1 MQLPWRSLGLL
12 AGFLIAGPV
21 RPSQLRA
28 QQAVT
33 ISGRVTNEAGAP
45 LSLASVYIETLGLGT
60 QTAEDGRY
68 QLVVPAARVRG
79 QQVSLGV
86 RAIGFRNTSTLIT
99 LSGGAISQDFTLA
112 ANPLRLGEVVV
123 TGSGTTTT
131 VEKLGNTINS
141 VKSEEVQKSNEPNI
155 VNALAA
161 KAPGVEITSQAGDPG
176 AGSSIII
183 RGLKTIQGDGQPL
196 FVIDGQPI
204 DNSTL
209 NTSEFPDASTAYSN
223 RAADINP
230 NDIESIEI
238 LKGAAASAIYGA
250 RAAQGVVLIT
260 TKSGR
265 AGQTRYSFRSSFG
278 WDDVNQAI
286 PLQRSFGRGQ
296 FGSAASAACEEAGC
310 YPTSSSWGP
319 ALDGGTPTFN
329 HWDEAFRTGRSYD
342 NVLSV
347 SGGDDRRTFFASLG
361 NTYQNGTIVGSNDKY
376 NRTTARLK
384 ATQFFGNKL
393 RVGGNI
399 AYMDV
404 RARYIQKGNNLNG
417 ILLGLAR
424 TPPDFDNFPYLIDGM
439 HRSYRYPNPA
449 NTTDDRVYDNPFW
462 VINEDR
468 NTSDVN
474 RAIGNFDISWDP
486 LRWLNVKY
494 TFGADYSSDQRIEGL
509 PPQSSG
515 DALTGQIWQG
525 NYDNLQLDHN
535 VVATAEKRWSDAL
548 NTSLT
553 LGQNLNSRDLR
564 QVQAKGT
571 TYIDPKLF
579 TLNNTVSSNL
589 QPQNFSSLVRVA
601 GYFAQAGVDLWDQV
615 YLTAAVRAD
624 QSSTFPAADRTN
636 WYPKASLAWNA
647 FGTGSRGAVGPLSY
661 LKLRAAYGAVGREPL
676 AYQILDAFSG
686 GAQGL
691 DFGGGSTSPTQ
702 NGLGGLVSDT
712 VKGAPSLK
720 PERTA
725 EFEAGF
731 DFGLFNQRINGGVT
745 LYDAKTTDVI
755 FFLPVPVS
763 TGFKNVTS
771 NGGEITNKGVE
782 VQLNARAL
790 EYDNFRW
797 EIGVN
802 WATNKN
808 KLTEL
813 QGAEYVGLT
822 GGFGNSVAVRGEPIG
837 SMYGTDWVR
846 CRYGV
851 ADADNVQATSLGES
865 TDINAHC
872 RAANAPNGA
881 LFVDENGFPLLDPA
895 NRVLGDPNPD
905 WISGIRNNFTLFK
918 KFQVSTLIDVKK
930 GGVNW
935 NGTRLALQRFGT
947 AGNTAVRAT
956 CGQVSSDG
964 SSCDRWEGNEK
975 IFGQTI
981 EKSPGV
987 VGPGAGMSVPIGE
1000 NWWRE
1005 DLGNNFNGP
1014 TGQGIED
1021 AGYVKLREISA
1032 AYVWENRRVRDLTG
1046 FTSIELR
1053 LSARNLKTWSDY
1065 SGVDPETNLEG
1076 SFGIGRGQD
1085 YFNNPQTRSFIFTV
1099 LLSH

>member
-1 MQLPWRSLGLL
+1 MRSLRRSLGVL
-12 AGFLIAGPV
+12 AGLLLAGPV
-21 RPSQLRA
+21 RPSLLGA
-28 QQAVT
+28 QAAVT
-33 ISGRVTNEAGAP
+33 ITGRVTNEGGAALP
-45 LSLASVYIETLGLGT
+45 LASVYIETLGLGT
-60 QTAEDGRY
+60 QTADDGRY
-68 QLVVPAARVRG
+68 QLTVPAARVRG

-99 LSGGAISQDFTLA
+99 LSGGPISKDFALA

-123 TGSGTTTT
+123 TGSGTSTT

-141 VKSEEVQKSNEPNI
+141 VKSEDVQKSNEPNI

-161 KAPGVEITSQAGDPG
+161 KAPGVEVTSQAGDPG

-209 NTSEFPDASTAYSN
+209 KTADFPDASTAYTN

-265 AGQTRYSFRSSFG
+265 AGQTRYNVRASAT
-278 WDDVNQAI
+278 WDDVNKAI
-286 PLQRSFGRGQ
+286 PLQRLYGRGQ
-296 FGSAASAACEEAGC
+296 EGSATSAACDAPGC

-319 ALDGGTPTFN
+319 RLDAGTRTFD
-329 HWDEAFRTGRSYD
+329 HWNEAFSTGHTFD
-342 NVLSV
+342 NVLSI

-361 NTYQNGTIVGSNDKY
+361 NTYQNGTIVGDNDKY

-384 ATQFFGNKL
+384 ATQFFGNSL

-399 AYMDV
+399 SYMDV

-424 TPPDFDNFPYLIDGM
+424 TPPDFDNFPYVVDGM

-462 VINEDR
+462 VINR
-468 NTSDVN
+468 AQNTSDVN
-474 RAIGNFDISWDP
+474 RAIGNFDVSWDA
-486 LRWLNVKY
+486 LRWLNLRY

-515 DALTGQIWQG
+515 DALTGQLWQG
-525 NYDNLQLDHN
+525 TYSNLQLDHN
-535 VVATAEKRWSDAL
+535 LTARAEKRWSDAL
-548 NTSLT
+548 NTTLT

-564 QVQAKGT
+564 QIQAKGT
-571 TYIDPKLF
+571 TYIDPDLF

-601 GYFAQAGVDLWDQV
+601 GYFAQAGVDLWDQL
-615 YLTAAVRAD
+615 YLIAAVRAD
-624 QSSTFPAADRTN
+624 QSSTFPRGDRTN
-636 WYPKASLAWNA
+636 WYPKASVAWNA
-647 FGTGSRGAVGPLSY
+647 LGTGARGGIGPLDY

-686 GAQGL
+686 GAIGL

-720 PERTA
+720 PERTS
-725 EFEAGF
+725 EVEAGF
-731 DFGLFNQRINGGVT
+731 DFGLFRQRIDGGIT
-745 LYDAKTTDVI
+745 LYNAKTTDVI

-763 TGFKNVTS
+763 TGYKNVTS
-771 NGGEITNKGVE
+771 NGGEITNKGLE
-782 VQLNARAL
+782 VSLNARAL
-790 EYDNFRW
+790 ESDRLRW

-802 WATNKN
+802 WATNRN
-808 KLTEL
+808 KLTQL
-813 QGAEYVGLT
+813 RGADYVGLT
-822 GGFGNSVAVRGEPIG
+822 GGFGNSVAVRGEPLG
-837 SMYGTDWVR
+837 TFYGTDWVR

-851 ADADNVQATSLGES
+851 ADADNVQSTSLGET
-865 TDINAHC
+865 TDINALC

-881 LFVDENGFPLLDPA
+881 LFVDEDGFPLLDPA

-905 WISGIRNNFTLFK
+905 WISGIRNTFTIYRKL
-918 KFQVSTLIDVKK
+918 QVSALVDIKK

-947 AGNTAVRAT
+947 IGNTAVRAD
-956 CGQVSSDG
+956 CSAGLDA
-964 SSCDRWEGNEK
+964 CAGNEK
-975 IFGQTI
+975 VFGRSI

-987 VGPGAGMSVPIGE
+987 VGPGAGKAVPIGE
-1000 NWWRE
+1000 NWWLAG
-1005 DLGNNFNGP
+1005 LGNNFNGP
-1014 TGQGIED
+1014 TGQGVED

-1032 AYVWENRRVRDLTG
+1032 TYTWESARVRSLTG
-1046 FTSIELR
+1046 FTAIEFR
-1053 LSARNLKTWSDY
+1053 LAARNLKTWTDY

-1076 SFGIGRGQD
+1076 SYGIGRGQD
-1085 YFNNPQTRSFIFTV
+1085 YFNNPQTRSLVFSIN
-1099 LLSH
+1099 LSH

>member
-1 MQLPWRSLGLL
+1 MHLPWRSLGLL
-12 AGFLIAGPV
+12 AGILIISPV
-21 RPSQLRA
+21 GATRLGA
-28 QQAVT
+28 QQAIT

-45 LSLASVYIETLGLGT
+45 LPLASVYIETLGLGT
-60 QTAEDGRY
+60 QTATDGRY
-68 QLVVPAARVRG
+68 QLTVPAARVRG

-86 RAIGFRNTSTLIT
+86 RSIGFRNSSTLIT
-99 LSGGAISQDFTLA
+99 LSGDAITKDFSLA

-123 TGSGTTTT
+123 TGSGTSTT
-131 VEKLGNTINS
+131 VEKLGNSINS
-141 VKSEEVQKSNEPNI
+141 VKSEDVQKSNEPNI

-161 KAPGVEITSQAGDPG
+161 KAPGVEITSQSGDPG

-196 FVIDGQPI
+196 FVVDGQPI

-209 NTSEFPDASTAYSN
+209 NTQEFPDASTAYTN

-265 AGQTRYSFRSSFG
+265 AGQTRYAFRTSST
-278 WDDVNQAI
+278 WDDVNKAI

-296 FGSAASAACEEAGC
+296 EGSAASAACDAPGC

-319 ALDGGTPTFN
+319 KLDGSAKTFD
-329 HWDEAFRTGRSYD
+329 HWDEAFSTGHTFD
-342 NVLSV
+342 NQLTI
-347 SGGDDRRTFFASLG
+347 SGGDDRRTFFAAIG
-361 NTYQNGTIVGSNDKY
+361 NTYQNGTIVGDNDKY
-376 NRTTARLK
+376 NRTNARLK
-384 ATQFFGNKL
+384 ATQFFGSKL

-424 TPPDFDNFPYLIDGM
+424 TPPDFDNFPYIVDGL

-462 VINEDR
+462 VINMDR

-474 RAIGNFDISWDP
+474 RSIGNFDVSYDALP
-486 LRWLNVKY
+486 WLNFKY
-494 TFGADYSSDQRIEGL
+494 TFGVDYSSDQRIEGL
-509 PPQSSG
+509 PPQSAG

-525 NYDNLQLDHN
+525 TYDNLQLDHN
-535 VVATAEKRWSDAL
+535 LVATAEKKWSDVL
-548 NTSLT
+548 NTTLT

-571 TYIDPKLF
+571 TYIDPTLF
-579 TLNNTVSSNL
+579 TLNNTVNSNL
-589 QPQNFSSLVRVA
+589 QPQNYNSLVRIA
-601 GYFAQAGVDLWDQV
+601 GYFAQAGVDLWNQL

-624 QSSTFPAADRTN
+624 QSSTFPKANRTN
-636 WYPKASLAWNA
+636 WYPKASVAWNT
-647 FGTGSRGAVGPLSY
+647 FGAGSRGAFGPLSY
-661 LKLRAAYGAVGREPL
+661 LKLRAAYGAVGREPI
-676 AYQILDAFSG
+676 AYQTLDAFSQ
-686 GAQGL
+686 GAIGL
-691 DFGGGSTSPTQ
+691 DFGGGSTNPTQ
-702 NGLGGLVSDT
+702 GGFGGLVSDT
-712 VKGAPSLK
+712 VKGAPTLK
-720 PERTA
+720 PERTG
-725 EFEAGF
+725 EIEGGF
-731 DFGLFNQRINGGVT
+731 DFGLFNQRIDGGVT
-745 LYDAKTTDVI
+745 LYNSKTTDVI

-771 NGGEITNKGVE
+771 NGGEITNKGLE
-782 VQLNARAL
+782 VSLNARAL
-790 EYDNFRW
+790 TYDKFGW
-797 EIGVN
+797 DIGIN
-802 WATNKN
+802 WAKNKN

-813 QGAEYVGLT
+813 QGADYVGLT
-822 GGFGNSVAVRGEPIG
+822 GGFGNSVAVKGQPLG
-837 SMYGTDWVR
+837 TFYGTDWVR

-851 ADADNVQATSLGES
+851 ADADNTQSTSLGES
-865 TDINAHC
+865 TDINAVC
-872 RAANAPNGA
+872 RAANAPDGA
-881 LFVDENGFPLLDPA
+881 LFVDADGFPLLDPA
-895 NRVLGDPNPD
+895 NRVVGNPNPD

-918 KFQVSTLIDVKK
+918 KLQISSLIDVKK
-930 GGVNW
+930 GGANW

-947 AGNTAVRAT
+947 FGSTAARADCSAGIAKCV
-956 CGQVSSDG
+956 
-964 SSCDRWEGNEK
+964 GNEK
-975 IFGQTI
+975 VFGKTI

-987 VGPGAGMSVPIGE
+987 VGPGADKSVPIGE
-1000 NWWRE
+1000 NWWRAG
-1005 DLGNNFNGP
+1005 LGNNFNGP
-1014 TGQGIED
+1014 TGQGVED

-1032 AYVWENRRVRDLTG
+1032 TYTWENARVRNMTG
-1046 FTSIELR
+1046 FTAIEFR
-1053 LSARNLKTWSDY
+1053 LAARNLKTWSDY

-1099 LLSH
+1099 NLTH

>member
-1 MQLPWRSLGLL
+1 MNLPWRLLGVL

-21 RPSQLRA
+21 RPSQLGA
-28 QQAVT
+28 QQPVT
-33 ISGRVTNEAGAP
+33 ITGRVTSEAGAP

-68 QLVVPAARVRG
+68 QLSVPAARVTG

-99 LSGGAISQDFTLA
+99 LTAGNITRDFTLA

-141 VKSEEVQKSNEPNI
+141 VKSDEVQRSNEANI

-161 KAPGVEITSQAGDPG
+161 KAPGVQVTSQAGDPG

-209 NTSEFPDASTAYSN
+209 NTSEFPDASTAYTN

-250 RAAQGVVLIT
+250 RAAQGVILIT

-265 AGQTRYSFRSSFG
+265 AGQTRYSFRTSFG
-278 WDDVNQAI
+278 WDEVNKAI
-286 PLQRSFGRGQ
+286 PLQRLFGQGQ
-296 FGSAASAACEEAGC
+296 FGSAESAACDEAGC
-310 YPTSSSWGP
+310 YPTASSWGP
-319 ALDGGTPTFN
+319 RLDGGAQTFD
-329 HWDEAFRTGRSYD
+329 HWNEAFATGRTYD

-347 SGGDDRRTFFASLG
+347 SGGDDRRTFFASVG
-361 NTYQNGTIVGSNDKY
+361 NTYQNGTIVGNNDKY
-376 NRTTARLK
+376 SRTSARLK
-384 ATQFFGNKL
+384 ANQFFGDKL
-393 RVGGNI
+393 RVGGNV

-424 TPPDFDNFPYLIDGM
+424 TPPDFNNFPYLVDGM

-474 RAIGNFDISWDP
+474 RAIGNFDISWDA

-494 TFGADYSSDQRIEGL
+494 TLGADYSSDQRIEGL
-509 PPQSSG
+509 PPQSAG

-525 NYDNLQLDHN
+525 NYDNLQIDHN
-535 VVATAEKRWSDAL
+535 LVATAQKRWGDGLA
-548 NTSLT
+548 TTLT

-571 TYIDPKLF
+571 TYIDPDLF

-589 QPQNFSSLVRVA
+589 QPQNYSSLVRVA
-601 GYFAQAGVDLWDQV
+601 GYFAQAGVDLWEQL
-615 YLTAAVRAD
+615 YLTAAIRAD
-624 QSSTFPAADRTN
+624 QSSTFPKADRTN
-636 WYPKASLAWNA
+636 YYPKASLAWNA
-647 FGTGSRGAVGPLSY
+647 FGAGSRGTFGPLSY
-661 LKLRAAYGAVGREPL
+661 LKLRGAYGAVGREPI

-720 PERTA
+720 PERTT
-725 EFEAGF
+725 EFELGF
-731 DFGLFNQRINGGVT
+731 DFGLFNQRIDGGVT
-745 LYDAKTTDVI
+745 VYDAKTTDVI

-763 TGFKNVTS
+763 TGYKNVTS
-771 NGGEITNKGVE
+771 NGGEITNRGIE
-782 VQLNARAL
+782 VSLNARAI
-790 EYDNFRW
+790 EMDNFRW

-802 WATNKN
+802 WAKNKN

-813 QGAEYVGLT
+813 QGADYVGLT
-822 GGFGNSVAVRGEPIG
+822 GGFGNSLAVKGEPVG
-837 SMYGTDWVR
+837 TFYGTDWVR

-851 ADADNVQATSLGES
+851 ADEDNVQSTSLGET
-865 TDINAHC
+865 TDINALC
-872 RAANAPNGA
+872 RGANAPDGA
-881 LFVDENGFPLLDPA
+881 LFVDEDGFPILDPA

-905 WISGIRNNFTLFK
+905 WISGIRNGFTLFK
-918 KFQVSTLIDVKK
+918 KFQISTLIDIKK

-947 AGNTAVRAT
+947 IENTAVRAD
-956 CGQVSSDG
+956 CSAGVDA
-964 SSCDRWEGNEK
+964 CVGNEK
-975 IFGQTI
+975 VFGVSI

-987 VGPGAGMSVPIGE
+987 VGPGANTSVPIGE
-1000 NWWRE
+1000 NWWRAG
-1005 DLGNNFNGP
+1005 LGNNFNGP
-1014 TGQGIED
+1014 TGQGVED

-1032 AYVWENRRVRDLTG
+1032 AYTWENARVRNLTG
-1046 FTSIELR
+1046 FTSIEFR
-1053 LSARNLKTWSDY
+1053 LAARNLKTWTDY

-1085 YFNNPQTRSFIFTV
+1085 YFNNPQTRSLVFSIN
-1099 LLSH
+1099 LSH

>member
-1 MQLPWRSLGLL
+1 MHVSWRWLSLLTGILVAGSARPDLL
-12 AGFLIAGPV
+12 
-21 RPSQLRA
+21 QA

-33 ISGRVTNEAGAP
+33 ITGRVTNDAGAP
-45 LSLASVYIETLGLGT
+45 LSLASVYIEALGLGP

-68 QLVVPAARVRG
+68 QLTVPAARVTG

-86 RAIGFRNTSTLIT
+86 RAIGFRNTSALIT
-99 LSGGAISQDFTLA
+99 LTGGSLSRDFTLT

-123 TGSGTTTT
+123 TGSGTSTT

-141 VKSEEVQKSNEPNI
+141 VKSEDVQKSNEPNV

-161 KAPGVEITSQAGDPG
+161 KAPGVEVTSQAGDPG

-196 FVIDGQPI
+196 FVVDGQPI

-209 NTSEFPDASTAYSN
+209 KTGDFADAGTAYTN

-265 AGQTRYSFRSSFG
+265 AGATRYSFRSTSG
-278 WDDVNQAI
+278 WDDVNRSL
-286 PLQRSFGRGQ
+286 PLQREFGRGDY
-296 FGSAASAACEEAGC
+296 GSAASAECGGPGC
-310 YPTSSSWGP
+310 TPTSSSWGP
-319 ALDGGTPTFN
+319 RLAGGTPVYN
-329 HWDEAFRTGRSYD
+329 HWDEAFATGHTFD
-342 NVLSV
+342 NQLSV

-361 NTYQNGTIVGSNDKY
+361 NTYQNGTIVGDHDKY
-376 NRTTARLK
+376 NRTTGRLK
-384 ATQFFGNKL
+384 ATQFFGSKL

-399 AYMDV
+399 SYMDV

-424 TPPDFDNFPYLIDGM
+424 TPPDFNNFPYVVNGM
-439 HRSYRYPNPA
+439 HRSYRYPDPA
-449 NTTDDRVYDNPFW
+449 NTTDDRIYDNPFW
-462 VINEDR
+462 VINRDE

-486 LRWLNVKY
+486 MSWLNLKY
-494 TFGADYSSDQRIEGL
+494 TFGADYSADNRIEGL
-509 PPQSSG
+509 PPQSAG
-515 DALTGQIWQG
+515 DALTGQLWQG
-525 NYDNLQLDHN
+525 TYSNLQLDGN
-535 VVATAEKRWSDAL
+535 FTARAEKRWSSAL

-571 TYIDPKLF
+571 TYIDPNLF
-579 TLNNTVSSNL
+579 TLNNTVNSNL
-589 QPQNFSSLVRVA
+589 QSQNYTSLVRVA
-601 GYFAQAGVDLWDQV
+601 GYFAQAGVDLWDQL

-624 QSSTFPAADRTN
+624 QSSTFPRADRTN

-647 FGTGSRGAVGPLSY
+647 FGTGSRGPVGPLSY
-661 LKLRAAYGAVGREPL
+661 LKLRAAYGAVGREPIP
-676 AYQILDAFSG
+676 YQILDAFSG

-691 DFGGGSTSPTQ
+691 DYGGGTTSPTQ

-712 VKGAPSLK
+712 VKGAPTLK
-720 PERTA
+720 PERTG
-725 EFEAGF
+725 EFEGGF
-731 DFGLFNQRINGGVT
+731 DFGLFNQRIDGGIT
-745 LYDAKTTDVI
+745 LYNAKTTDVI
-755 FFLPVPVS
+755 FYLPVPVS
-763 TGFKNVTS
+763 TGYKNVTS

-782 VQLNARAL
+782 VSLNARAL
-790 EYDNFRW
+790 ESNKLRW

-802 WATNKN
+802 WAKNKN
-808 KLTEL
+808 KLVEL
-813 QGAEYVGLT
+813 EGADYVGLT
-822 GGFGNSVAVRGEPIG
+822 GGFGNSVAVRGQPLG
-837 SMYGTDWVR
+837 TFYGTDWVR
-846 CRYGV
+846 CRYGI
-851 ADADNVQATSLGES
+851 ADADNFQSTSLGES
-865 TDINAHC
+865 TDINALC
-872 RAANAPNGA
+872 RAAKAPDGS
-881 LFVDENGFPLLDPA
+881 LFVDANGFPIQDPA

-905 WISGIRNNFTLFK
+905 WISGIRNVFTLYK
-918 KFQVSTLIDVKK
+918 KFQISTLVDIKK

-947 AGNTAVRAT
+947 YANTAARAT
-956 CGQVSSDG
+956 CDENLV
-964 SSCDRWEGNEK
+964 CTGNEQE
-975 IFGQTI
+975 FGVTM

-987 VGPGAGMSVPIGE
+987 VGPGRGKKVPVGQ
-1000 NWWRE
+1000 NWWL
-1005 DLGNNFNGP
+1005 DGLGNNFNGP

-1021 AGYVKLREISA
+1021 GGYVKLREISA
-1032 AYVWENRRVRDLTG
+1032 AYTWESARVRSLTG
-1046 FTSIELR
+1046 FTSIEFR
-1053 LSARNLKTWSDY
+1053 LAGRNLSTWTDY
-1065 SGVDPETNLEG
+1065 SGIDPETNLEG

-1085 YFNNPQTRSFIFTV
+1085 YFNNPQTRSLIFSIN
-1099 LLSH
+1099 LNH

>member
-1 MQLPWRSLGLL
+1 MHVSWRWLSLLTGILV
-12 AGFLIAGPV
+12 AGSA
-21 RPSQLRA
+21 RPDLLRA

-33 ISGRVTNEAGAP
+33 ITGRVTNDAGAP
-45 LSLASVYIETLGLGT
+45 LSLASVYIEALGLGA

-68 QLVVPAARVRG
+68 QLTVPAARVTG

-86 RAIGFRNTSTLIT
+86 RAIGFRNTSALIT
-99 LSGGAISQDFTLA
+99 LTGGSLSRDFTLT

-123 TGSGTTTT
+123 TGSGTSTT

-141 VKSEEVQKSNEPNI
+141 VKSEDVQKSNEPNV

-161 KAPGVEITSQAGDPG
+161 KAPGVEVTSQAGDPG

-196 FVIDGQPI
+196 FVVDGQPI

-209 NTSEFPDASTAYSN
+209 KTGDFADAGTAYTN

-265 AGQTRYSFRSSFG
+265 AGATRYSFRSTSG
-278 WDDVNQAI
+278 WDDVNRSL
-286 PLQRSFGRGQ
+286 PLQREFGRGDY
-296 FGSAASAACEEAGC
+296 GSAASAECGGPGC
-310 YPTSSSWGP
+310 TPTSSSWGP
-319 ALDGGTPTFN
+319 RLAGGTPVYN
-329 HWDEAFRTGRSYD
+329 HWDEAFATGHTFD
-342 NVLSV
+342 NQLSV

-361 NTYQNGTIVGSNDKY
+361 NTYQNGTIVGDHDKY
-376 NRTTARLK
+376 NRTTGRLK
-384 ATQFFGNKL
+384 ATQFFGSKL

-399 AYMDV
+399 SYMDV

-424 TPPDFDNFPYLIDGM
+424 TPPDFNNFPYVVNGM
-439 HRSYRYPNPA
+439 HRSYRYPDPA
-449 NTTDDRVYDNPFW
+449 NTTDDRIYDNPFW
-462 VINEDR
+462 VINRDE

-486 LRWLNVKY
+486 MSWLNLKY
-494 TFGADYSSDQRIEGL
+494 TFGADYSADNRIEGL
-509 PPQSSG
+509 PPQSAG
-515 DALTGQIWQG
+515 DALTGQLWQG
-525 NYDNLQLDHN
+525 TYSNLQLDGN
-535 VVATAEKRWSDAL
+535 FTARAEKRWSSAL

-571 TYIDPKLF
+571 TYIDPNLF
-579 TLNNTVSSNL
+579 TLNNTVNSNL
-589 QPQNFSSLVRVA
+589 QSQNYTSLVRVA
-601 GYFAQAGVDLWDQV
+601 GYFAQAGVDLWDQL

-624 QSSTFPAADRTN
+624 QSSTFPRADRTN

-647 FGTGSRGAVGPLSY
+647 FGTGSRGPVGPLSY
-661 LKLRAAYGAVGREPL
+661 LKLRAAYGAVGREPIP
-676 AYQILDAFSG
+676 YQILDAFSG

-691 DFGGGSTSPTQ
+691 DYGGGTTSPTQ

-712 VKGAPSLK
+712 VKGAPTLK
-720 PERTA
+720 PERTG
-725 EFEAGF
+725 EFEGGF
-731 DFGLFNQRINGGVT
+731 DFGLFNQRIDGGIT
-745 LYDAKTTDVI
+745 LYNAKTTDVI
-755 FFLPVPVS
+755 FYLPVPVS
-763 TGFKNVTS
+763 TGYKNVTS

-782 VQLNARAL
+782 VSLNARAL
-790 EYDNFRW
+790 ESNKLRW

-802 WATNKN
+802 WAKNKN
-808 KLTEL
+808 KLVEL
-813 QGAEYVGLT
+813 EGADYVGLT
-822 GGFGNSVAVRGEPIG
+822 GGFGNSVAVRGQPLG
-837 SMYGTDWVR
+837 TMYGTDWVR
-846 CRYGV
+846 CRYNI
-851 ADADNVQATSLGES
+851 ADADNFQSTSLGAS
-865 TDINAHC
+865 TDINALC
-872 RAANAPNGA
+872 RAANAPNGS
-881 LFVDENGFPLLDPA
+881 LFVDENGFPIQDPA

-905 WISGIRNNFTLFK
+905 WISGIRNVFTLYK
-918 KFQVSTLIDVKK
+918 KFQISTLVDIKK

-947 AGNTAVRAT
+947 YANTAARAT
-956 CGQVSSDG
+956 CDENLVCS
-964 SSCDRWEGNEK
+964 GNEQE
-975 IFGQTI
+975 FGVTM

-987 VGPGAGMSVPIGE
+987 VGPGRGKKVPVGQ
-1000 NWWRE
+1000 NWWL
-1005 DLGNNFNGP
+1005 DGLGNNFNGP

-1021 AGYVKLREISA
+1021 GGYVKLREISA
-1032 AYVWENRRVRDLTG
+1032 AYTWESARVRNLTG
-1046 FTSIELR
+1046 FTSIEFR
-1053 LSARNLKTWSDY
+1053 LAGRNLSTWTDY
-1065 SGVDPETNLEG
+1065 SGIDPETNLEG

-1085 YFNNPQTRSFIFTV
+1085 YFNNPQTRSLIFSIN
-1099 LLSH
+1099 LNH

>member
-1 MQLPWRSLGLL
+1 MHLPWRSLGLL
-12 AGFLIAGPV
+12 AGILIISPV
-21 RPSQLRA
+21 GATRLGA
-28 QQAVT
+28 QQAIT

-45 LSLASVYIETLGLGT
+45 LPLASVYVETLGLGT
-60 QTAEDGRY
+60 QTGTDGRY
-68 QLVVPAARVRG
+68 QLTVPAARVHG

-86 RAIGFRNTSTLIT
+86 RSIGFRNTSTLIT
-99 LSGGAISQDFTLA
+99 LSGDAISKDFSLA

-123 TGSGTTTT
+123 TGSGTSTT
-131 VEKLGNTINS
+131 VEKLGNSINS
-141 VKSEEVQKSNEPNI
+141 VKSEDVQKSNESNI

-161 KAPGVEITSQAGDPG
+161 KAPGVEVTSQSGDPG

-209 NTSEFPDASTAYSN
+209 ATQEFPDASTAYAN

-265 AGQTRYSFRSSFG
+265 AGQTRYSFRTSST
-278 WDDVNQAI
+278 WDDVNKAI

-296 FGSAASAACEEAGC
+296 EGSAASAACEGPGC

-319 ALDGGTPTFN
+319 ALDGSAKTFD
-329 HWDEAFRTGRSYD
+329 HWDEAFSTGHAFD
-342 NVLSV
+342 NQLTI
-347 SGGDDRRTFFASLG
+347 SGGDDRRTFFAAIG
-361 NTYQNGTIVGSNDKY
+361 NTYQNGTIVGDNDKY
-376 NRTTARLK
+376 NRTNARLK
-384 ATQFFGNKL
+384 ATQFFGSKL

-424 TPPDFDNFPYLIDGM
+424 TPPDFDNFPYIVDGL

-462 VINEDR
+462 VINMDR

-474 RAIGNFDISWDP
+474 RSIGNFDVSYDALP
-486 LRWLNVKY
+486 WLNLKY
-494 TFGADYSSDQRIEGL
+494 TFGVDYSSDQRIEGL
-509 PPQSSG
+509 PPQSAG

-525 NYDNLQLDHN
+525 TYDNLQLDHN
-535 VVATAEKRWSDAL
+535 LVATAEKKWSDVL
-548 NTSLT
+548 NTTLT

-571 TYIDPKLF
+571 TYIDPTLF
-579 TLNNTVSSNL
+579 TLNNTVNSNL
-589 QPQNFSSLVRVA
+589 QPQNYNSLVRIA
-601 GYFAQAGVDLWDQV
+601 GYFAQAGVDLWNQL

-624 QSSTFPAADRTN
+624 QSSTFPKANRTN

-647 FGTGSRGAVGPLSY
+647 FGAGSRGGIGPLSY
-661 LKLRAAYGAVGREPL
+661 LKLRAAYGAVGREPV
-676 AYQILDAFSG
+676 AYQTLDAFSQ
-686 GAQGL
+686 GALGL
-691 DFGGGSTSPTQ
+691 DYGGGSTNPTQ
-702 NGLGGLVSDT
+702 SGFGGLVSDT
-712 VKGAPSLK
+712 VKGAPTLK
-720 PERTA
+720 PERTG
-725 EFEAGF
+725 EVEGGF
-731 DFGLFNQRINGGVT
+731 DFGLFNQRIDGGVT
-745 LYDAKTTDVI
+745 LYNSKTTDVI
-755 FFLPVPVS
+755 FYLPVPVS

-771 NGGEITNKGVE
+771 NGGEITNKGLE
-782 VQLNARAL
+782 VSLNARAL
-790 EYDNFRW
+790 QYDKFGW
-797 EIGVN
+797 DIGVT
-802 WATNKN
+802 WAKNKN

-813 QGAEYVGLT
+813 QGADYVGLA
-822 GGFGNSVAVRGEPIG
+822 GGFGVSTAVKGQPLG
-837 SMYGTDWVR
+837 TFYGTDWVR

-851 ADADNVQATSLGES
+851 ADADNTQSTTLGES
-865 TDINAHC
+865 TDINAVC
-872 RAANAPNGA
+872 RAANAPDGA
-881 LFVDENGFPLLDPA
+881 LFVDADGFPLLDPA
-895 NRVLGDPNPD
+895 NRVVGDPNPD

-918 KFQVSTLIDVKK
+918 KLQISTLLDVKK
-930 GGVNW
+930 GGSNW

-947 AGNTAVRAT
+947 FGSTAVRAD
-956 CGQVSSDG
+956 CSAGVDK
-964 SSCDRWEGNEK
+964 CVGNEK
-975 IFGQTI
+975 VFGQTI
-981 EKSPGV
+981 EKSPAA
-987 VGPGAGMSVPIGE
+987 VGPGAGKSVPIGE
-1000 NWWRE
+1000 NWWRAG
-1005 DLGNNFNGP
+1005 LGNNFNGP
-1014 TGQGIED
+1014 TGQGVED

-1032 AYVWENRRVRDLTG
+1032 TYTWQNARVRNMTG
-1046 FTSIELR
+1046 FTAVEFR
-1053 LSARNLKTWSDY
+1053 VAARNLKTWSDY

-1085 YFNNPQTRSFIFTV
+1085 YFNNPQTRSFILTIN
-1099 LLSH
+1099 LTH

>member
-1 MQLPWRSLGLL
+1 MHSLWRSLGLL
-12 AGFLIAGPV
+12 AGLLIIGPV
-21 RPSQLRA
+21 RPGVLGA
-28 QQAVT
+28 QQPIT
-33 ISGRVTNEAGAP
+33 ITGRVTNDAGAP
-45 LSLASVYIETLGLGT
+45 LSLASVYIETMGLGT
-60 QTAEDGRY
+60 QTAADGRY
-68 QLVVPAARVRG
+68 QLTVPAARITG

-86 RAIGFRNTSTLIT
+86 RAIGFRNTSALIT
-99 LSGGAISQDFTLA
+99 LTGTALTHDFTLA

-123 TGSGTTTT
+123 TGSGTSTT
-131 VEKLGNTINS
+131 VEKLGNSINS
-141 VKSEEVQKSNEPNI
+141 VKSADVQKSNEPNI

-161 KAPGVEITSQAGDPG
+161 KAPGVEVTSQSGDPG

-209 NTSEFPDASTAYSN
+209 NTSEFPDASTAYTN

-265 AGQTRYSFRSSFG
+265 AGQTRYSFRTSST
-278 WDDVNQAI
+278 WDDVNKSI
-286 PLQRSFGRGQ
+286 PLQRSFRRGQ
-296 FGSAASAACEEAGC
+296 FGSAASAACSGPGC

-319 ALDGGTPTFN
+319 QLDGGSKTFD
-329 HWDEAFRTGRSYD
+329 HWDEAFSTGHTFD
-342 NVLSV
+342 NVLSI
-347 SGGDDRRTFFASLG
+347 SGGDDRRTFFASVG
-361 NTYQNGTIVGSNDKY
+361 NTYQNGTIVGDNDKY
-376 NRTTARLK
+376 NRTSARLK
-384 ATQFFGNKL
+384 ATQYFGSKL

-424 TPPDFDNFPYLIDGM
+424 TPPDFDNFPYLVDGM

-474 RAIGNFDISWDP
+474 RAIGNFDISWDA
-486 LRWLNVKY
+486 LNWLNLKY
-494 TFGADYSSDQRIEGL
+494 TLGADYSSDQRVEGL

-515 DALTGQIWQG
+515 DALTGQLWQG
-525 NYDNLQLDHN
+525 TYDNLQLDHN
-535 VVATAEKRWSDAL
+535 LVARAEKKWSDGF
-548 NTSLT
+548 NTTLT

-564 QVQAKGT
+564 QIQAKGT

-589 QPQNFSSLVRVA
+589 QPQNYSSLVRVA
-601 GYFAQAGVDLWDQV
+601 GYFAQAGVDLWNQL

-624 QSSTFPAADRTN
+624 QSSTFPKADRTN
-636 WYPKASLAWNA
+636 YYPKASLAWNA
-647 FGTGSRGAVGPLSY
+647 FGAGSRGALGPISY
-661 LKLRAAYGAVGREPL
+661 LKPRAAYGAVGREPI

-691 DFGGGSTSPTQ
+691 DFGGGTTSPTQ

-712 VKGAPSLK
+712 VKGAPTLK
-720 PERTA
+720 PERTT

-731 DFGLFNQRINGGVT
+731 DFGLFNQRIDGGFT
-745 LYDAKTTDVI
+745 FYDSKTTDVI
-755 FFLPVPVS
+755 FYLPVPVS
-763 TGFKNVTS
+763 TGYKNVTN
-771 NGGEITNKGVE
+771 NGGEITNKGIE
-782 VQLNARAL
+782 VSLNARAL
-790 EYDNFRW
+790 ELDKFRW
-797 EIGVN
+797 EIGIN
-802 WATNKN
+802 WAANQN
-808 KLTEL
+808 KLTQL
-813 QGAEYVGLT
+813 NGADYVGLT
-822 GGFGNSVAVRGEPIG
+822 GGFGNSVAVKGEPLG
-837 SMYGTDWVR
+837 TMYGTDWVR

-851 ADADNVQATSLGES
+851 ADADNVQSTSLGGS
-865 TDINAHC
+865 TDINALC
-872 RAANAPNGA
+872 RAANAPDGS
-881 LFVDENGFPLLDPA
+881 LFVNGDGFPLLDPA

-918 KFQVSTLIDVKK
+918 KFQISTLLDVKK

-947 AGNTAVRAT
+947 SDYTATRAT
-956 CGQVSSDG
+956 CAQLSTDG
-964 SSCDRWEGNEK
+964 SSCTRWQGNEQT
-975 IFGQTI
+975 FGRTI

-987 VGPGAGMSVPIGE
+987 VGPGADKAVPVGE
-1000 NWWRE
+1000 NWWRQG
-1005 DLGNNFNGP
+1005 LGNNFNGP

-1021 AGYVKLREISA
+1021 ANYVKLREISA
-1032 AYVWENRRVRDLTG
+1032 TYVWENARVRNLTG
-1046 FTSIELR
+1046 FTAIEFR
-1053 LSARNLKTWSDY
+1053 VAARNLKTWSDY
-1065 SGVDPETNLEG
+1065 KGVDPETNLEG

-1085 YFNNPQTRSFIFTV
+1085 YFNNPQTRSFIFTIN
-1099 LLSH
+1099 LTH